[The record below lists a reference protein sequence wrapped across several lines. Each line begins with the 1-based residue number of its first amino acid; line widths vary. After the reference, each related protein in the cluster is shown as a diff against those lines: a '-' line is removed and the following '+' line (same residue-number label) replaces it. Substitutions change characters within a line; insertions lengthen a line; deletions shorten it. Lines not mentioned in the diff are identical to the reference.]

1 MSLGGAAT
9 ALEAALAD
17 WFGVSATTS
26 ERVSSPGKRG
36 VTATETAAFVPS
48 FSASLRVSVCH
59 AAPIELGFSP
69 MAIERL
75 PKGVPVQVRAPSLL

>member
-48 FSASLRVSVCH
+48 FSASLRVILSVMQ
-59 AAPIELGFSP
+59 LRS
-69 MAIERL
+69 
-75 PKGVPVQVRAPSLL
+75 S